1 MGKFLDPIDFPGL
14 DEGKAIGLIEDAEAL
29 GMLVAPCL
37 ETGTLSDPK
46 QAAVR
51 AILRGVILR
60 WSEAGS
66 GVASQL
72 TAGPF
77 SQTITPQ
84 VRRNS
89 FWPSEIKDLQK
100 VCGRRGRAFAI
111 DQAGPRPRRW

>member
-1 MGKFLDPIDFPGL
+1 MGRFLDPIDFPDL
-14 DEGKAIGLIEDAEAL
+14 DEDRAVGLIEDAEAL

-37 ETGTLSDPK
+37 ETGTLSDQK

-77 SQTITPQ
+77 SQTFTPQ

-111 DQAGPRPRRW
+111 NQAGPRPRR